1 MLTDKGN
8 MNGKSEK
15 KSNIIDKM
23 IMKDDTDRLKYEFMP
38 SALEIAE
45 SPPSPMGKIVI
56 LGIFIIMLTSIIWSI
71 IGRVDEVAVARGKVV
86 PNGRIK
92 VVQSLEEGIITG
104 IYVDEGE
111 RVKQGQLLLELDTTM
126 KKVDK
131 QALQTSLDIA
141 NMEKILMEKY
151 YKGQDLDTIQNYIN
165 QQNISDEI
173 KQNLIEFTNSRKES
187 YLTKKQS
194 LELVEKQ
201 SKEQLEISKQE
212 LSKLEKSSVMLN
224 DRQIQMKNIKEKNG
238 VETTNIDKIEKNINI
253 LKEQEEK
260 YKELAQEGAIPR
272 QEWEN
277 KKNELELMQKE
288 FQSQKAKSEIEKEN
302 DYLRWKN
309 AVDEKELNDQDI
321 KSQKIRILQNE
332 TKLQEAKSNLDNLE
346 SQEKQETLNLIV
358 EKQKQIE
365 NLKSSLEKANKSIDL
380 QTLTSPTSGI
390 VQGISL
396 NTIGGVVSPAQSIMS
411 IVPENTPLI
420 VEAMLQNKDVGFV
433 KPGQKAS
440 VKIDTFSFQRYGVL
454 DGVVEKVSPDAFE
467 DENLGPVYKIK
478 IKLDKDILPVEGKE
492 IKISPGMSVTVEI
505 KTGTRRII
513 DFFLDPFIKSTDEAL
528 KLR

>member
-1 MLTDKGN
+1 
-8 MNGKSEK
+8 
-15 KSNIIDKM
+15 
-23 IMKDDTDRLKYEFMP
+23 
-38 SALEIAE
+38 
-45 SPPSPMGKIVI
+45 
-56 LGIFIIMLTSIIWSI
+56 
-71 IGRVDEVAVARGKVV
+71 
-86 PNGRIK
+86 
-92 VVQSLEEGIITG
+92 
-104 IYVDEGE
+104 
-111 RVKQGQLLLELDTTM
+111 
-126 KKVDK
+126 
-131 QALQTSLDIA
+131 
-141 NMEKILMEKY
+141 MEKY

-260 YKELAQEGAIPR
+260 YKELSQEGAIPR